1 VDGFSRASSTAAATN
16 GSALFGTYRWG
27 WGFSTSQDFEMD
39 ASFVPSGGRNGD
51 PPAAARSPVVVIE
64 GG

>member
-16 GSALFGTYRWG
+16 SSALFGIYRWG

-39 ASFVPSGGRNGD
+39 ASFVLSGGRNGD
-51 PPAAARSPVVVIE
+51 PPAAARGPVVVIQA
-64 GG
+64 G